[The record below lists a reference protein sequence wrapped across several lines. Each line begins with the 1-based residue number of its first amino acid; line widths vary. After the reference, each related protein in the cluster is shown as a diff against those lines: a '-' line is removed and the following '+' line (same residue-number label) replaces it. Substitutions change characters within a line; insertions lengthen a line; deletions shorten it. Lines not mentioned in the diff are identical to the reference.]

1 MPLILKNSTMNYQ
14 NENRFSMQRAV
25 VSFDETVSPSI
36 KALMPRYSVLM
47 EDLANKNALIGTLS
61 GSNNSSLKGY
71 QENKSNKKEVLITT
85 VMTITFAT
93 RAYAIT
99 EENNVLLAK
108 TKAITKSKLQKM
120 RDSKTADTA
129 EEIISIATG
138 IQTDLNSYGITT
150 TLLSEAN
157 NLLINFRA
165 ELAIPRNKIAARK
178 LVTQQIKKL
187 FKEASQ
193 ILYHLDAL
201 VNTIGES
208 EPDFKD
214 EYFINRKI
222 INYHG
227 SKLSVRGFVKTADGV
242 PIQNVTITLLN
253 GKRETKTTSRGYFEF
268 KNLPTGI
275 DTLLFEKVQFNE
287 YRTTIGVI
295 KGERVQL
302 EITLDN
308 AQSNVA

>member
-1 MPLILKNSTMNYQ
+1 MVTIASNIQP
-14 NENRFSMQRAV
+14 
-25 VSFDETVSPSI
+25 
-36 KALMPRYSVLM
+36 
-47 EDLANKNALIGTLS
+47 DL
-61 GSNNSSLKGY
+61 
-71 QENKSNKKEVLITT
+71 EP
-85 VMTITFAT
+85 F
-93 RAYAIT
+93 
-99 EENNVLLAK
+99 
-108 TKAITKSKLQKM
+108 
-120 RDSKTADTA
+120 
-129 EEIISIATG
+129 
-138 IQTDLNSYGITT
+138 GITT
-150 TLLSEAN
+150 AVLNEAN
-157 NLLINFRA
+157 QMLTNFRN

-178 LVTQQIKKL
+178 LVTLQIK
-187 FKEASQ
+187 EAFRESSK
-193 ILYHLDAL
+193 ILLNLDTL
-201 VNTIGES
+201 VNTIAEVQS
-208 EPDFKD
+208 DFKE

>member
-1 MPLILKNSTMNYQ
+1 MNYQ
-14 NENRFSMQRAV
+14 NENKFSMQRAV
-25 VSFDETVSPSI
+25 VSFNETVAENI
-36 KALMPRYSVLM
+36 QALMPGYTTLM
-47 EDLANKNALIGTLS
+47 ENLANKNELIGTLS
-61 GSNNSSLKGY
+61 ASQTASLKGY
-71 QENKSNKKEVLITT
+71 QVNKSDTKDLLITK
-85 VMTITFAT
+85 VMTIVFAT
-93 RAYAIT
+93 KAFAIAD
-99 EENNVLLAK
+99 ENNVLLAQ
-108 TKAITKSKLQKM
+108 TEAISKSKLKRL

-129 EEIISIATG
+129 EEMVTIASN
-138 IQTDLNSYGITT
+138 IQPDLEPFGITT
-150 TLLSEAN
+150 AVLNEAN
-157 NLLINFRA
+157 QMLTNFRN

-178 LVTQQIKKL
+178 LVTLQIK
-187 FKEASQ
+187 EAFRESSK
-193 ILYHLDAL
+193 ILLNLDTL
-201 VNTIGES
+201 VNTIAEVQS
-208 EPDFKD
+208 DFKE